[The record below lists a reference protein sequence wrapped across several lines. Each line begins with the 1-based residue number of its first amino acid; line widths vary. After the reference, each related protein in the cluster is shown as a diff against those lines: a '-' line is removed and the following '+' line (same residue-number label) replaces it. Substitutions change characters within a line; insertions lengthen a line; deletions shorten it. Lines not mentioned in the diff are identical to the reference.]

1 MNAFDEFTARYEHAQ
16 DIAATR
22 VGYLGGSDAKMV
34 YKVAMQG
41 VGTLSK
47 TDVKRLRV
55 CMGIEQVDN
64 FAGNTY
70 TERGHDFEDYI
81 AGALGAIDNRFERE
95 RFMEGKKYNH
105 FQAIAHADYYIDG
118 TVYECKCVEGKTTA
132 RVANDYAAQLQ
143 WYYMIGAERVI
154 LVHGTDADTIAGIV
168 DIPRND
174 GFVAMLELG
183 CELIDAQCEQL
194 SQSSSYE
201 RMSVAIEDAPEDM
214 RDMVTKCERLQRNIK
229 EYTEQLDAVR
239 ERLYDA
245 MVTCGIGDIY
255 GDGVSVR
262 LNNEKVVK
270 TIDKKKL
277 LAAFPSVATADVYS
291 ETTRKGSVTIT
302 CKQ

>member
-1 MNAFDEFTARYEHAQ
+1 MNAFEDFTNRNQHAQ

-55 CMGIEQVDN
+55 CMGIEQGGN

-81 AGALGAIDNRFERE
+81 AGVLTAIDDRVERE
-95 RFMEGKKYNH
+95 RFMEGKKYSH
-105 FQAIAHADYYIDG
+105 FQAMAHADYYVAG
-118 TVYECKCVEGKTTA
+118 TVYECKCVEGRTTA

-143 WYYMIGAERVI
+143 WYYMLGAERVI
-154 LVHGTDADTIAGIV
+154 LVHGTDATTIADMV
-168 DIPRND
+168 EIPRND
-174 GFVAMLELG
+174 GFVAMLERG
-183 CELIDAQCEQL
+183 CELIDAQCEQVA
-194 SQSSSYE
+194 QSTEESA
-201 RMSVAIEDAPEDM
+201 SVAIADAPQDM
-214 RDMVTKCERLQRNIK
+214 RDMITTCERLQRQIK
-229 EYTEQLDAVR
+229 EYTDQLEAVR
-239 ERLYDA
+239 GRLYAA
-245 MVTCGIGDIY
+245 MVTGGIGDIQ
-255 GDGVSVR
+255 GEGVSVR
-262 LNNEKVVK
+262 LSAEKVVR

-277 LAAFPSVATADVYS
+277 LAAFPSVATADVYT

-302 CKQ
+302 MKP

>member
-1 MNAFDEFTARYEHAQ
+1 MNAFDELTARNEHAQ

-34 YKVAMQG
+34 YKVAMNG
-41 VGTLSK
+41 VGTLSR

-55 CMGIEQVDN
+55 CMGIEQVCN

-81 AGALGAIDNRFERE
+81 AGVIGAIDDRVERE
-95 RFMEGKKYNH
+95 HFMEGKKYNH
-105 FQAIAHADYYIDG
+105 FQAMAHADYYIDG

-143 WYYMIGAERVI
+143 WYYMLGAEHVY
-154 LVHGTDADTIAGIV
+154 LVHGTDADTIADMV
-168 DIPRND
+168 EIPRND
-174 GFVAMLELG
+174 GFVAMLERG

-194 SQSSSYE
+194 EQSSEES
-201 RMSVAIEDAPEDM
+201 MSVAIEDAPEDM
-214 RDMVTKCERLQRNIK
+214 RDMITTCERLQRQIK

-239 ERLYDA
+239 ERLYAA
-245 MVTCGIGDIY
+245 MVTCGIGDIH
-255 GDGVSVR
+255 GDSVSVR

-270 TIDKKKL
+270 TIDKNKL

-302 CKQ
+302 FKP